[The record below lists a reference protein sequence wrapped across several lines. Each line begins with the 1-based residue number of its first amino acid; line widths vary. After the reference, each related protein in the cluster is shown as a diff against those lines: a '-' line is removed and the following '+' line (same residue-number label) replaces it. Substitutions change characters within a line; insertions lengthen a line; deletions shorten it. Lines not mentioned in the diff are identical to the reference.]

1 MLVLIKITCYVCETK
16 RNTGKRG
23 TNMRNFLTIDE
34 MELFEIDG
42 GESYNM
48 VDELLGI
55 TGQISDW
62 FKGLFA

>member
-1 MLVLIKITCYVCETK
+1 
-16 RNTGKRG
+16 
-23 TNMRNFLTIDE
+23 MRDFLTIDE

>member
-1 MLVLIKITCYVCETK
+1 MIKITCYGCETK
-16 RNTGKRG
+16 RNKGKRG
-23 TNMRNFLTIDE
+23 TNMRDFLTIDE